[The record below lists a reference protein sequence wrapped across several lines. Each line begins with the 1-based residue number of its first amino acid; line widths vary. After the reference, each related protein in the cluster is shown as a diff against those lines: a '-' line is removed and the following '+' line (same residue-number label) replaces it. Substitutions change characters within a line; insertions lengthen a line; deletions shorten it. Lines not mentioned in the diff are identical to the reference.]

1 MFQKNRTLRKTPHS
15 SSLEFVLA
23 KHLQLEGAKTP
34 WVLNEQR
41 VDSIIDEYQIN
52 NGQLLD
58 VLDKNQKMLMLNNP
72 AWWDC
77 EYYSEREMQKPG
89 PVELDLAETEEIA
102 VSALKA
108 LFDLDTKHRML
119 LKQSMKIEKSKS
131 KYYKDLLLW
140 LKSKLK

>member
-1 MFQKNRTLRKTPHS
+1 M
-15 SSLEFVLA
+15 LA